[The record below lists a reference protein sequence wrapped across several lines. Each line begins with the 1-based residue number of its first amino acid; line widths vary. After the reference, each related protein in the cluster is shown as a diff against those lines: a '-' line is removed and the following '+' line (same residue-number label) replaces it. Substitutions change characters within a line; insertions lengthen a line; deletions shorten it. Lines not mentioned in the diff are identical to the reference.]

1 MRAFLIDFENVK
13 SAGLVGIDTLGID
26 DQVVIL
32 YSVNSNTI
40 SFEMHQKIMSCAAN
54 VEYYQ
59 IRRGGKNSLDFQL
72 STMLGYLLASGLYSH
87 LYIISNDSGF
97 DALYDFWTSQYIPTD
112 CVVYRR
118 PNIALSV
125 AHSLF
130 TGKQLKAPDEAAD
143 GAVDVDVTTGD
154 SGAYDGF
161 EMGTEDTLASIK
173 PIQVEAK
180 EVFPEPE
187 EKPEEPSEPDGEPAE
202 ESSFLEQAGEPEQTV
217 EQASEQALEP
227 DDIETAAL
235 LGALQAARLDEE
247 QELNAVNEEPE
258 DELSGMSAA
267 ARMRKAELD
276 AEEEEMYIP
285 AEILNVASRE
295 ENAEE
300 ERPRRRRGRPRRGSV
315 SEEHAEKEPSYEK
328 PKRRADPAEVAAL
341 SGKLEGE
348 LGELCNKE
356 QLSAVAETILLSEG
370 KQEFYRGIIRRFGQ
384 KKGLQVYKAV
394 KSDFSGLKKK

>member
-130 TGKQLKAPDEAAD
+130 TGKQLKASDEAAD

-161 EMGTEDTLASIK
+161 EMGTEDSMK
-173 PIQVEAK
+173 PISMEAK
-180 EVFPEPE
+180 EIFPEPE
-187 EKPEEPSEPDGEPAE
+187 EPSEADKEPSEETPAE
-202 ESSFLEQAGEPEQTV
+202 QADKFDQASEQEPV
-217 EQASEQALEP
+217 PEQASEEP
-227 DDIETAAL
+227 DDLETAAL

-247 QELNAVNEEPE
+247 RERNAAHE

-267 ARMRKAELD
+267 ARMRRAELD

-285 AEILNVASRE
+285 SESLSAGQPE
-295 ENAEE
+295 ESTEE
-300 ERPRRRRGRPRRGSV
+300 ERPRRRRGRPRRGNA
-315 SEEHAEKEPSYEK
+315 SEERAEKEPSAEK
-328 PKRRADPAEVAAL
+328 PKRRADPSEVAAL